1 MYVQCTHGLP
11 FCGIR
16 ELAFLSG
23 QCIYLINANS
33 GPRQYFS
40 FIGQINISPV
50 ACSIPFEKF
59 ADVRL
64 IKLILT
70 SIEIFEELL
79 CYFYRYKDIIYI
91 PPWWPIKNVFIF
103 GLSFFIRVF
112 VLYICSVTCYNVT
125 KFYKYSFTSCALV
138 LHDKKKKQKK
148 IYIFLI

>member
-40 FIGQINISPV
+40 FIEQINISPV

-70 SIEIFEELL
+70 SIEIFEKLL

-91 PPWWPIKNVFIF
+91 YIPP
-103 GLSFFIRVF
+103 
-112 VLYICSVTCYNVT
+112 
-125 KFYKYSFTSCALV
+125 
-138 LHDKKKKQKK
+138 
-148 IYIFLI
+148 